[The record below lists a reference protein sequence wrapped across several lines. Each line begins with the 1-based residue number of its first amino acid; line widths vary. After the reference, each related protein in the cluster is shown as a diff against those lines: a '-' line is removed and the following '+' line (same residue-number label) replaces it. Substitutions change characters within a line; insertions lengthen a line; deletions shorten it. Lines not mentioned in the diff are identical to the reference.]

1 MKKIATVFT
10 AILLA
15 AAMLLPQAMLAD
27 QGAVFTMNGTDNVPA
42 GGTFDVTLSVS

>member
-1 MKKIATVFT
+1 MKKIATIFT

-27 QGAVFTMNGTDNVPA
+27 QGLPEAPLM
-42 GGTFDVTLSVS
+42 LR

>member
-27 QGAVFTMNGTDNVPA
+27 QGAV
-42 GGTFDVTLSVS
+42 LR